1 MPLIVEN
8 LSKAFQDVPVWTNI
22 SARFEAGE
30 VVSIQGRSGEGKT
43 TFLRVLNDLEKVDT
57 GSIHFDETYLCRSD
71 DTSPQV
77 EYSSIKE
84 RSEYHSRIG
93 MVFQDYNLFSNMN
106 VWDNITLAPRYHK
119 HDDAE
124 VKARGEEL
132 LARLG
137 LADRKDAMPSE
148 LSGGQRQRVA
158 IARACMLDPQ
168 VLCFDEPTSA
178 LDRET
183 IEEIAAILQDLARS
197 GMCILLV
204 THDQEFSLQ
213 VSDRILKIDDGKM
226 VEVVA

>member
-1 MPLIVEN
+1 MTLVVEN
-8 LSKAFQDVPVWTNI
+8 LSKAFQNVPVWTNI
-22 SARFEAGE
+22 SARFEPGE

-57 GSIHFDETYLCRSD
+57 GSIHFDETYLCRTFDAS
-71 DTSPQV
+71 SFVQ
-77 EYSSIKE
+77 YSSSKE
-84 RSEYHSRIG
+84 RNEYHSRIG

-106 VWDNITLAPRYHK
+106 VWNNLVLAPRYHK
-119 HDDAE
+119 HE
-124 VKARGEEL
+124 VAKVEARADEL

-137 LADRKDAMPSE
+137 LSDRKTAMPAE

-158 IARACMLDPQ
+158 IARACMLDPE

-183 IEEIAAILQDLARS
+183 IDEIAAILQNLAQQ

-204 THDQEFSLQ
+204 THDLEFSQQ

-226 VEVVA
+226 VEVA